1 MTWTPDDSQL
11 NARSELTVPAM
22 RMELLTHHVNIC
34 KVLYGWDSPV
44 VSDLYHQMQALS
56 ELTGDTRYRVAG
68 LFGVWSTTLIRLDLT
83 QAMDYAGEA
92 LLLAQQNNDIPG
104 QIQALSAQSNTV
116 FWMGDMQKAY
126 ELSCQAVSLYPV
138 TGLADPLLING
149 QDPRMLGLCF
159 RVLSAASLELGNTP
173 QFLQEMLYVSEE
185 TNHPF
190 SKAIALQGA
199 AWYYWII
206 REPELAKHYASQ
218 LRELATE
225 HSFPFYKGMAALFE
239 GWADYQ
245 MSGDIAHL
253 KLLVAVSALALE
265 YSP

>member
-1 MTWTPDDSQL
+1 
-11 NARSELTVPAM
+11 
-22 RMELLTHHVNIC
+22 
-34 KVLYGWDSPV
+34 
-44 VSDLYHQMQALS
+44 
-56 ELTGDTRYRVAG
+56 
-68 LFGVWSTTLIRLDLT
+68 
-83 QAMDYAGEA
+83 
-92 LLLAQQNNDIPG
+92 
-104 QIQALSAQSNTV
+104 
-116 FWMGDMQKAY
+116 
-126 ELSCQAVSLYPV
+126 
-138 TGLADPLLING
+138 
-149 QDPRMLGLCF
+149 MLGLCF

-253 KLLVAVSALALE
+253 ETVGSGFQRWLSSTAHKLLHSLYAVIAADILISDNQHTLARELLTEAMRELDVKGAHSYLPEMCRLMSRVDSDSGAWLSRALDIQFISPLDRYRVLE
-265 YSP
+265 EYRLWIKS